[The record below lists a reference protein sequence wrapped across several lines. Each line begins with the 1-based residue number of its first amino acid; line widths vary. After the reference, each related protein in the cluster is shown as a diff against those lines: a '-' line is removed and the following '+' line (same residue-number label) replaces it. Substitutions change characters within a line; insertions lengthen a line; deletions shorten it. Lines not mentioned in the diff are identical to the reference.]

1 MSLPRLAVN
10 RPITTAMLI
19 ASVLLVGAIALS
31 RLPLAWLPEIDAP
44 FIGVEV
50 TYPNS
55 HPRQVEKE
63 ITKPIEEVL
72 ATLSGVKK
80 MTTTSRADGAEI
92 ILEFNWGQELDVVR
106 MKVSEKIDQV
116 RASLPKDVV
125 NVVIFSF
132 NTTDIPV
139 VQGRIAATGVDLS
152 ENYDLLETRV
162 VNPLRRVPGV
172 ARVDLNG
179 VEPPE
184 LFVDLELDKVKQHG
198 VDVGRLV
205 RLLNG
210 VSANL
215 VLGEVSEGGL
225 RYTVRS
231 LGAFDSLDTLADLEI
246 DQRGLRLGDI
256 ATIRYEEPVVE
267 YGRHLGGKAAI
278 AFDVY
283 KESTANTV
291 EVVRAVNRVLDEEID
306 RDPLLAGIDV
316 FVWQDQGQEILDGL
330 NGLKSAGAIG
340 ALLATLCLYFFL
352 RRLDST
358 LIISLSIPFSILAA
372 CGIFYFLGGSLN
384 ILSMMGLMLAV
395 GMLVDNAIV
404 VLESIDRQLRTG
416 ADRRT
421 AALAG
426 TGQVVMAVTASTA
439 TTLIV
444 FLPLVVGSGTAL
456 TTWLKEV
463 GLVISIALA
472 CSLFSSLTL
481 IPLMSAHLLRRREPR
496 PVRPVEWL
504 EERYVRVLGWTLH
517 HRAKTF
523 GLLVLGLA
531 LGVLPFALSLVKTAM
546 FSALVNNRL
555 YLTYEFD
562 DFAYKGDAE
571 RAVDAVERYLFAHSE
586 EYDIESV
593 YSFYTENQAG
603 TTITLD
609 REDLGDEAAKALRT
623 KIREGL
629 PELAGVRV
637 FFQEE
642 ADEGGSSTY
651 FSVKLFGQDSAVL
664 YDLADEAARRLATVN
679 GVEDIAPPRKGGRR
693 EVQVRLD
700 RDKAAGLGLTADDVT
715 RLIAFSL
722 GGLRLD
728 RFSAGSKEID
738 TWIAL
743 RLEDRESLADL
754 KQIPVSTRS
763 GRPVLLGD
771 LANFEVVER
780 PQEIRREN
788 RKIQVAVRGTY
799 EGSNWKTAKEQ
810 IAGLMNAFDLPAGTS
825 WSWNDRILEQQS
837 QDQEMGVNFILAL
850 ILVYLVM
857 ASLFESLA
865 QPFAILFSIPFAL
878 PGVAWTLALTG
889 TPFNMMAQIGLL
901 ILMGV
906 VVNNGIVL
914 VDHINLLRRSGV
926 ERDEAILRAGRER
939 LRPILMTAATTIIG
953 LLPLAIGG
961 ANVDGLLYFPMART
975 VMGGLLSSVVLT
987 LVVLPYVMLGVEG
1000 VASWARRVWRG
1011 PSSEPAAGSPAEAV
1025 PVP

>member
-19 ASVLLVGAIALS
+19 ASVLLVGVIALA

-80 MTTTSRADGAEI
+80 MTTTSRADGAQI
-92 ILEFNWGQELDVVR
+92 ILEFDWGQELDVVR

-116 RASLPKDVV
+116 RASLPDDVV

-152 ENYDLLETRV
+152 QNYDLLETRV

-179 VEPPE
+179 IEPPE
-184 LFVDLELDKVKQHG
+184 LFIDLELDKVKEHG

-205 RLLNG
+205 RLLDG
-210 VSANL
+210 VSQNL
-215 VLGEVSEGGL
+215 VLGEVKESGL

-231 LGAFDSLDTLADLEI
+231 LAAFDSLDTLPDLPI
-246 DQRGLRLGDI
+246 DERGLRLGDI
-256 ATIRYEEPVVE
+256 ARIRYEEPLIE
-267 YGRHLGGKAAI
+267 YGRHLAGKAAI

-291 EVVRAVNRVLDEEID
+291 DVVQAVNSVLHDEID
-306 RDPLLAGIDV
+306 RDPLLAGIEV

-352 RRLDST
+352 RRLDAT
-358 LIISLSIPFSILAA
+358 LIVSLSIPFSILAA
-372 CGIFYFLGGSLN
+372 CGVFYFLGGSLN

-395 GMLVDNAIV
+395 GMLVDNAVV
-404 VLESIDRQLRTG
+404 VLEAIDRRLRAG
-416 ADRRT
+416 VERRA
-421 AALAG
+421 AALEGA
-426 TGQVVMAVTASTA
+426 GQVLMAVTASTA

-481 IPLMSAHLLRRREPR
+481 IPLMSAHLLRSREPR
-496 PVRPVEWL
+496 RVRPVEWL
-504 EERYVRVLGWTLH
+504 EERYVRVLGWTLR

-531 LGVLPFALSLVKTAM
+531 VGLAPFALGLVKTAM
-546 FSALVNNRL
+546 FSAVVNKRM
-555 YLTYEFD
+555 YLAYDFA
-562 DFAYKGDAE
+562 DFAYKSDAE
-571 RAVDAVERYLFAHSE
+571 RAVDQVEAFLFAHSQ
-586 EYDIESV
+586 DFGIESV
-593 YSFYTENQAG
+593 YSFYTENEAG

-609 REDLGDEAAKALRT
+609 REDLDDEAAKELRT
-623 KIREGL
+623 TIRDGL
-629 PELAGVRV
+629 PTIPGVRV

-642 ADEGGSSTY
+642 AEGGGSTTY
-651 FSVKLFGQDSAVL
+651 FSVKLFGQDSGAL
-664 YDLADEAARRLATVN
+664 YDLADEAARRLATVE

-693 EVQVRLD
+693 EVQLRLD
-700 RDKAAGLGLTADDVT
+700 RDKAADLGLTADDVT
-715 RLIAFSL
+715 RLVSFSL
-722 GGLRLD
+722 GGLRLN
-728 RFSAGSKEID
+728 RFSSGGKEID

-754 KQIPVSTRS
+754 KQIPISTRS

-771 LANFEVVER
+771 LASFQVVER
-780 PQEIRREN
+780 PQEIRRED
-788 RKIQVAVRGTY
+788 RKVQVAVRGMY
-799 EGSNWKTAKEQ
+799 EGDNWKDAKKQ
-810 IAGLMNAFDLPAGTS
+810 IEALMNAFDLPAGTS

-878 PGVAWTLALTG
+878 PGVAWVLALTG
-889 TPFNMMAQIGLL
+889 TPFNLMAQIGLL

-914 VDHINLLRRSGV
+914 VDHINLLRRSGLD
-926 ERDEAILRAGRER
+926 RDQAILEAGRER
-939 LRPILMTAATTIIG
+939 MRPILMTAATTIVG
-953 LLPLAIGG
+953 LLPLSVGG

-975 VMGGLLSSVVLT
+975 VMGGLMSSVVLT

-1000 VASWARRVWRG
+1000 IASWTRRVWRG
-1011 PSSEPAAGSPAEAV
+1011 SSPAPVGDVTEAATAG
-1025 PVP
+1025 

>member
-1 MSLPRLAVN
+1 MSLPRLAVK

-19 ASVLLVGAIALS
+19 ASVLLVGAIAVM

-63 ITKPIEEVL
+63 ITKPIEEAL

-80 MTTTSRADGAEI
+80 MTTTSRADGAQI
-92 ILEFNWGQELDVVR
+92 ILEFDWGQELDVVR

-116 RASLPKDVV
+116 RASLPDDVV

-152 ENYDLLETRV
+152 QNYDLLETRV

-179 VEPPE
+179 IEPPE
-184 LFVDLELDKVKQHG
+184 LFIDLELDKVKKHG

-205 RLLNG
+205 RLLDG
-210 VSANL
+210 VSSNL
-215 VLGEVSEGGL
+215 VLGEVNEAGL

-231 LGAFDSLDTLADLEI
+231 LAAFDSLDHLPDLPI
-246 DQRGLRLGDI
+246 DERGLRLGDI
-256 ATIRYEEPVVE
+256 AQIRYEEPIIE
-267 YGRHLGGKAAI
+267 YGRHLAGKAAI

-291 EVVRAVNRVLDEEID
+291 DVVQAVNRVLHEEID
-306 RDPLLAGIDV
+306 RDPLLAGIEV

-352 RRLDST
+352 RRLDAT
-358 LIISLSIPFSILAA
+358 LIVSLSIPFSILAA
-372 CGIFYFLGGSLN
+372 CGVFYFLGGSLN

-395 GMLVDNAIV
+395 GMLVDNAVV
-404 VLESIDRQLRTG
+404 VLEAIDRRLRAG
-416 ADRRT
+416 VERRA
-421 AALAG
+421 AALEGA
-426 TGQVVMAVTASTA
+426 GQVLMAVTASTA

-481 IPLMSAHLLRRREPR
+481 IPLMSAHLLRSREPR
-496 PVRPVEWL
+496 RVRPVEWL
-504 EERYVRVLGWTLH
+504 EERYVRVLGWTLR

-523 GLLVLGLA
+523 GLLVLGLVVGFA
-531 LGVLPFALSLVKTAM
+531 PFALGLVKTAM
-546 FSALVNNRL
+546 FSAVVNKRM
-555 YLTYEFD
+555 YLAYEFA
-562 DFAYKGDAE
+562 DFAYKSDAE
-571 RAVDAVERYLFAHSE
+571 RAVDQIEAFLFAHSK

-593 YSFYTENQAG
+593 YSFYTENEAG

-609 REDLGDEAAKALRT
+609 REDLDDEAAKELRT
-623 KIREGL
+623 KIRDGL
-629 PELAGVRV
+629 PTIPGVRV

-642 ADEGGSSTY
+642 AEGGGSTTY
-651 FSVKLFGQDSAVL
+651 FSVKLFGQDSGAL
-664 YDLADEAARRLATVN
+664 YDLADEAARRLATVD

-693 EVQVRLD
+693 EVQLRLD

-715 RLIAFSL
+715 RLVSFSL
-722 GGLRLD
+722 GGLRLN
-728 RFSAGSKEID
+728 RFSSSGKEID

-754 KQIPVSTRS
+754 KQIPISTRS

-771 LANFEVVER
+771 LASFQVVER
-780 PQEIRREN
+780 PQEIRRED
-788 RKIQVAVRGTY
+788 RKVQVAVRGTY
-799 EGSNWKTAKEQ
+799 EGDDWKSAKTQ
-810 IAGLMNAFDLPAGTS
+810 IAALMNAFDLPAGTS

-837 QDQEMGVNFILAL
+837 QDQEMGVNFMLAL

-878 PGVAWTLALTG
+878 PGVAWVLALTG
-889 TPFNMMAQIGLL
+889 TPFNLMAQIGLL

-914 VDHINLLRRSGV
+914 VDHINLLRRSGLD
-926 ERDEAILRAGRER
+926 RDQAILEAGRER
-939 LRPILMTAATTIIG
+939 LRPILMTAATTIVG
-953 LLPLAIGG
+953 LLPLSIGG

-975 VMGGLLSSVVLT
+975 VMGGLMSSVVLT

-1011 PSSEPAAGSPAEAV
+1011 SSPAPSAEAAEAA
-1025 PVP
+1025 PAQ